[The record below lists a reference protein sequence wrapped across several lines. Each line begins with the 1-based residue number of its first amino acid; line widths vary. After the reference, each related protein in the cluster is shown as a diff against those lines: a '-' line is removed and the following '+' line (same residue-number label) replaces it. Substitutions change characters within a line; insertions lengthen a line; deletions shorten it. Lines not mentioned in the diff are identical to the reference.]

1 MIDNQHHSQSP
12 ASRKWL
18 SNKLLDGIPLR
29 IAARAELSGPGETLL
44 RLSAVLAALT
54 ASGLIMALM
63 GYNPFEVFG
72 KIISGSLGTAYR
84 FKETINKTIPLSVL
98 SLGTAIAFRMKFWNI
113 GQEGQFYMGA
123 YGAALI
129 AFALPDLPAP
139 LLLSIMFVA
148 GMIFGGLWSLIPA
161 LLKIS
166 FSTNET
172 LVTLMLNYIAIK
184 WISFLQYVAWKDPMA
199 LGFPKIAGFS
209 RNAILP
215 SLFNIHIGWII
226 SLCLAVGLYILLKR
240 SKLGYE
246 IDVVG
251 ESEATARYAGMS
263 VFKITVI
270 AIMLSGGLCG
280 VAGMMQASAIERS
293 LSDQL
298 SGGLGFTSVIVAWL
312 ARLDPKLILIIAFLF
327 SLLIQGGNFLQS
339 SLQIPAS
346 ISLVLQGII
355 IFFVLGSE
363 FFVRYRLVWGKKDD

>member
-1 MIDNQHHSQSP
+1 MT
-12 ASRKWL
+12 
-18 SNKLLDGIPLR
+18 GIR
-29 IAARAELSGPGETLL
+29 IAARTEITGPGEITL
-44 RLSAVLAALT
+44 RVAAAAAALV
-54 ASGLIMALM
+54 ASGIIMALM
-63 GYNPFEVFG
+63 GYNPFAIFG

-84 FKETINKTIPLSVL
+84 FRETINKAIPLSVL
-98 SLGTAIAFRMKFWNI
+98 SLGTAVAFRMKFWNI

-123 YGAALI
+123 YGASLM
-129 AFALPDLPAP
+129 AFAFPDLPAP
-139 LLLSIMFVA
+139 ILLPLMFIA
-148 GMIFGGLWSLIPA
+148 GLVFGGLWALIPA

-184 WISFLQYVAWKDPMA
+184 WISFLQYVSWKDPQA
-199 LGFPKIAGFS
+199 LGFPKISGFS

-226 SLCLAVGLYILLKR
+226 SLCLAAALYILLKR
-240 SKLGYE
+240 SKLGFE
-246 IDVVG
+246 IDVIG
-251 ESEATARYAGMS
+251 ESVATARYAGMS

-270 AIMLSGGLCG
+270 AIALSGGFCG
-280 VAGMMQASAIERS
+280 AAGMMQASAVEHS

-312 ARLDPKLILIIAFLF
+312 ARLEPGAILIIAFLF

-339 SLQIPAS
+339 SLQIPSS

-363 FFVRYRLVWGKKDD
+363 FFIHYRLVRKTND